1 MNDPRRA
8 PPQLESTLR
17 WKSFGLHLLGSL
29 VALFVVDGMFESITF
44 TGIQPLLLAAILLSF
59 TNIFLK
65 PLLLVATLPLTVMS
79 AGLLLP
85 VLNGLLLMFVA
96 QLVPG
101 FQVSGF
107 WMAVLASLAVS
118 LVGMLFAMATG
129 QMRVRGV
136 RVNRVPG
143 TVIDVEARE
152 KRDDGRE

>member
-1 MNDPRRA
+1 MTTPRRE

-17 WKSFGLHLLGSL
+17 LKAFGLHLLGSL
-29 VALFVVDGMFESITF
+29 VALFVVDGIFDSITF
-44 TGIQPLLLAAILLSF
+44 TGVQPLLLAAVLLSF

-96 QLVPG
+96 QLTPG

-152 KRDDGRE
+152 KKDERE

>member
-1 MNDPRRA
+1 MTTPRRE

-17 WKSFGLHLLGSL
+17 LKAFGLHLLGSL
-29 VALFVVDGMFESITF
+29 VALFVVDGIFDSITF
-44 TGIQPLLLAAILLSF
+44 TGVQPLLLAAVLLSF

-96 QLVPG
+96 QLTPG

-152 KRDDGRE
+152 KTDERE